1 MGYCPPSTCSSYLAL
16 PDFLLLVISNAVPLS
31 RLQAAKPNLHHVGRA
46 GHQTYS
52 QIRARVQANSTDQ
65 KLHAPFRGETLR
77 GLLLNTYGW

>member
-1 MGYCPPSTCSSYLAL
+1 MH
-16 PDFLLLVISNAVPLS
+16 
-31 RLQAAKPNLHHVGRA
+31 RAAKPNLHHVGRA